1 MRYLSLLL
9 LGSSAFAARVDVVE
23 EIVCKV
29 NGDIITH
36 NDLDHDRKQ
45 LEQQLRQQNLAGA
58 RLQEVLNTKMSDLLR
73 DRIDRLLMVQKGKEM
88 DLKIDSDLN
97 KRMAELQRRSGIADP
112 QKFQEWVKEQSGEA
126 YEDYRGDMKN
136 QLLMDSVIQ
145 EEIIRK
151 IQFKKEELQAYYEQH
166 KNDFQRQ
173 ERVFLR
179 NIFVST
185 AGKDAAAQALA
196 EKKAKDLSARAKKG
210 EKFADLAQSNS
221 DDPATAQEGG
231 VMPPY
236 EKGQMLP
243 ELETA
248 IWEQPRSFVSEPI
261 KLANGYIIVRVDEHY
276 KAGLASFDEVENE
289 IQNRMLQDR
298 LPAAERAYLNKLRE
312 TAFLE
317 IKPGY
322 TDSGAVAGKDT
333 KWMDPG
339 ELKPETVT
347 KEELAKTRHKKLLKI
362 IPVPGTTVDKTGT
375 SSSR

>member
-1 MRYLSLLL
+1 MRFLSLLL

-29 NGDIITH
+29 NGDIITR

-45 LEQQLRQQNLAGA
+45 LEQQLRQQNLAGT
-58 RLQEVLNTKMSDLLR
+58 RLQDVLNSKMADLLR
-73 DRIDRLLMVQKGKEM
+73 DRIDKLLMVQKGKEM
-88 DLKIDSDLN
+88 DLKVDSDLN

-126 YEDYRGDMKN
+126 YEDYRGEMKN

-185 AGKDAAAQALA
+185 AGKDATAQAAA

-221 DDPATAQEGG
+221 DDASTAQEGG

-236 EKGQMLP
+236 QKGQMLP
-243 ELETA
+243 ELEAA
-248 IWEQPRSFVSEPI
+248 IWDQPRSFVSEPI
-261 KLANGYIIVRVDEHY
+261 KLANGYIVVRVDEHY

-298 LPAAERAYLNKLRE
+298 MPPAERAYLNKLRE

-347 KEELAKTRHKKLLKI
+347 KEELAKTRHKKLLKV

>member
-1 MRYLSLLL
+1 M
-9 LGSSAFAARVDVVE
+9 DVVE

-29 NGDIITH
+29 NGDIITR

-58 RLQEVLNTKMSDLLR
+58 RLQDALNSKMADLLR
-73 DRIDRLLMVQKGKEM
+73 DRVDRLLMVQKGKEM
-88 DLKIDSDLN
+88 DLKVDSDLN
-97 KRMAELQRRSGIADP
+97 KKMAELQRRSGLAEP
-112 QKFQEWVKEQSGEA
+112 QKFQDWVKEQSGEA

-136 QLLMDSVIQ
+136 QLLMDGVIQ

-151 IQFKKEELQAYYEQH
+151 LQFKKEELQAYYEQH

-185 AGKDAAAQALA
+185 AGKDGAAQAAA
-196 EKKAKDLSARAKKG
+196 EKKAKDLAGRAKKG

-221 DDPATAQEGG
+221 DDASTAQEGG
-231 VMPPY
+231 AMPPY

-243 ELETA
+243 ELEAA

-298 LPAAERAYLNKLRE
+298 LPAAERAFLNKLRE